1 MDGGRTAGKVR
12 EECLSEVIGEGWK
25 AERHL
30 TFEAI
35 SDRGLFE
42 ILEGFLAPL
51 SGTNG
56 GHFTRSTRANLHAE
70 SPLLV
75 FLLCVQA
82 VVLFCCLPNFVT
94 SSTSTEMHEKVDLFC

>member
-42 ILEGFLAPL
+42 ILEGFL
-51 SGTNG
+51 
-56 GHFTRSTRANLHAE
+56 
-70 SPLLV
+70 
-75 FLLCVQA
+75 
-82 VVLFCCLPNFVT
+82 
-94 SSTSTEMHEKVDLFC
+94 